1 MPPGLNVLASNA
13 RDKFKPFADLK
24 EAELTPGGSEVVVS
38 CVWLLQPAA
47 IAIVTSTKRTTKII
61 PPVFHLSLAP
71 SIITKLSLRID
82 IYQIYF
88 STINGLPGVE
98 AG

>member
-1 MPPGLNVLASNA
+1 LASNA
-13 RDKFKPFADLK
+13 RYNFKPFADF
-24 EAELTPGGSEVVVS
+24 AETELIPGGSEVVVS
-38 CVWLLQPAA
+38 CVWLLQPAV
-47 IAIVTSTKRTTKII
+47 ITVVTSTKRTTKII

-88 STINGLPGVE
+88 STINGIPSSNI
-98 AG
+98 A